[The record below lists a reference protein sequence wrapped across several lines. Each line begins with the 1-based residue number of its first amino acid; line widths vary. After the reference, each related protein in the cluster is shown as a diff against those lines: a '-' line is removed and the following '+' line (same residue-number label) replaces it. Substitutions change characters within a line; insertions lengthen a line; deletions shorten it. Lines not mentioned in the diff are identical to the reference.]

1 MGRTTSRAAN
11 PGACARAFTLIEVL
25 IAVLILALGLL
36 GLGAVFPVVIREQR
50 IGQERLQGALTL
62 NSARATLAAMDF
74 DRDLER
80 RLGTGVPSN
89 GFFNELSRQRSFSQ
103 RQNLNNT
110 NARNFGGW
118 TVAAINPATSGAT
131 LTLLAPSPTLV
142 VEVPLSARLAPAADA
157 RLGRPQ
163 FVWDFAVQRV
173 SRLDNAGFSP
183 TDFPPGA
190 MRAAVF
196 VRNIDPRI
204 RVGDSSLMA
213 QLLLGASVPVGET
226 PPPNL
231 SRTPTLDGTGVYSD
245 LRTMWV
251 QFLEFNGQR
260 FRDRLYVDV
269 RSMTLD
275 QRVVLWESAR
285 RQGQRLVDN
294 LGNIYTV
301 IGSVGP
307 DDAEAQPAAFLVVE
321 PPIPDTVRAAQAGTV
336 AVSQGGPAF
345 QPNEVIRQVVFA
357 PLPPVAVGLVELRP

>member
-1 MGRTTSRAAN
+1 MSRRTSRAAN
-11 PGACARAFTLIEVL
+11 PGAPARAFTLIEVL

-50 IGQERLQGALTL
+50 IGQERLQGALAL

-80 RLGTGVPSN
+80 RLGTGVLSN

-110 NARNFGGW
+110 NAVNFGGW
-118 TVAAINPATSGAT
+118 TVATNSTTSGAT

-173 SRLDNAGFSP
+173 SRLDNAGFNP
-183 TDFPPGA
+183 GDFPPGA

-204 RVGDSSLMA
+204 RVGASSLIA
-213 QLLLGASVPVGET
+213 QLLSGASVPVGEN
-226 PPPNL
+226 PELVDPR
-231 SRTPTLDGTGVYSD
+231 RTPTLDGTGVYSD

-251 QFLEFNGQR
+251 QFLESNGQR

-269 RSMTLD
+269 RSMTPD

-307 DDAEAQPAAFLVVE
+307 DDAAAVPAAFLVVE

-336 AVSQGGPAF
+336 AVSQSGPAF